1 MKRIDG
7 RKANELREIK
17 IKRDY
22 IEYAE
27 GSVLIEVGKT
37 KLICA
42 ASVEDRVP
50 QFLRG
55 SGSGWITA
63 EYSMLPRSTPV
74 RTFRDSTI
82 GRVKGRT
89 HEIQRLI
96 GRSLRAVVDLDRI
109 GDRTI
114 WIDCDVIQAD
124 GGTRTAAITGACIA
138 LYDCLNK
145 MVSQGKIIDLP
156 IVDFVGATSVG
167 LVNGEILLDLC
178 FEEDNKAQADMNVVI
193 TSKGEIVEIQVTAED
208 KPLSKDIFQ
217 KMLKVAEEGIKKI
230 IDIQS
235 DLIGKDIDKLKK

>member
-7 RKANELREIK
+7 RKPYELRKIK
-17 IKRDY
+17 IKRNY

-55 SGSGWITA
+55 QGSGWITA
-63 EYSMLPRSTPV
+63 EYSMLPRSTPT
-74 RTFRDSTI
+74 RTIRDSTT
-82 GRVKGRT
+82 GRIKGRT

-96 GRSLRAVVDLDRI
+96 GRSLRAVVELDKL
-109 GDRTI
+109 GERTI

-124 GGTRTAAITGACIA
+124 GGTRTAAITGSYIA
-138 LYDCLNK
+138 LHDCLNRL
-145 MVSQGKIIDLP
+145 VSKKEIAIVPIID
-156 IVDFVGATSVG
+156 FVAATSVG
-167 LVNGEILLDLC
+167 LFNTEILLDIC
-178 FEEDNKAQADMNVVI
+178 FEEDSKAQADMNAVM
-193 TSKGEIVEIQVTAED
+193 TSKGEIVEIQITAED

-217 KMLKVAEEGIKKI
+217 KMLEVAGEGIKKI
-230 IDIQS
+230 IEIQR
-235 DLIGKDIDKLKK
+235 DLIDKDIDKLKK